1 MDYYTISKILTVILV
16 FVTMCSA
23 YTTYR
28 LRVISMFLAYRLK
41 ECVQTNDKR
50 LELLALQSQSANML
64 NNILSEEE
72 VLQSSASR
80 TPQPKPLL
88 LSSIPEEEKE
98 KDPLDRYFVK
108 ESVLLPHTTGV

>member
-64 NNILSEEE
+64 NNIL
-72 VLQSSASR
+72 ASR
-80 TPQPKPLL
+80 TPQSKPLL
-88 LSSIPEEEKE
+88 LSRIPEEKERE

>member
-64 NNILSEEE
+64 NNILSEDEDT
-72 VLQSSASR
+72 LQSSASR
-80 TPQPKPLL
+80 TPQLKPL
-88 LSSIPEEEKE
+88 LSSITEEEK
-98 KDPLDRYFVK
+98 DSLDRYFVK